1 MLNFVNTNKI
11 TKKDQLPNIRRS
23 SSLNSKNE
31 QKIRLI
37 EEKMIL
43 ICDERPPLPKKPLRA
58 WSIHML
64 FHDQSID
71 QYYVHSFFPPFLFRV
86 RYSHLKAQRATS
98 ICTLLSFICLSR
110 AYFSVTQLTPICAS
124 CYFWPLA
131 RMMSPY
137 WYNLLIC
144 LKTALMPTRLRF

>member
-1 MLNFVNTNKI
+1 VDKITENKSYCEEKNKENKENMLNFVNTNKI

-58 WSIHML
+58 
-64 FHDQSID
+64 
-71 QYYVHSFFPPFLFRV
+71 
-86 RYSHLKAQRATS
+86 
-98 ICTLLSFICLSR
+98 
-110 AYFSVTQLTPICAS
+110 
-124 CYFWPLA
+124 
-131 RMMSPY
+131 
-137 WYNLLIC
+137 
-144 LKTALMPTRLRF
+144 

>member
-11 TKKDQLPNIRRS
+11 TKKEQLPNIKRS

-58 WSIHML
+58 
-64 FHDQSID
+64 
-71 QYYVHSFFPPFLFRV
+71 
-86 RYSHLKAQRATS
+86 
-98 ICTLLSFICLSR
+98 
-110 AYFSVTQLTPICAS
+110 
-124 CYFWPLA
+124 
-131 RMMSPY
+131 
-137 WYNLLIC
+137 
-144 LKTALMPTRLRF
+144 